1 MQRLKTFFKEHRA
14 VALSILAGLF
24 LLILVLVVVK
34 ITTTNDDDGIPGTDS
49 CAVDTSMKQDQ
60 EALKNFKIAAY
71 LPLISKDPA
80 YTISYQLD
88 KDDSG
93 NYTFTLILNAFAASA
108 RDAMVQRLLQE
119 NFGSEDPLTYD
130 ITLENYYY
138 PFTNYSLDD
147 LANNH
152 LPANFT
158 KGDIYRLGDDSPY
171 TVQIFHH
178 TLYDGSVN
186 TYRAIYEND
195 QPKTLPKLFFT
206 YSDLPFLSQSDV
218 KSLNSLE

>member
-1 MQRLKTFFKEHRA
+1 MSRLRTFFREHKV
-14 VALSILAGLF
+14 VAFSLLAGLL

-34 ITTTNDDDGIPGTDS
+34 ITTINDDDGVPGTDS
-49 CAVDTSMKQDQ
+49 RAVDASMKQDQ
-60 EALKNFKIAAY
+60 EALKNFKISAY
-71 LPLISKDPA
+71 LPIISKDPA
-80 YTISYQLD
+80 YTISYQLNQ
-88 KDDSG
+88 DDSE

-108 RDAMVQRLLQE
+108 RDAMIQRLLQE

-130 ITLENYYY
+130 IKLENYYN

-147 LANNH
+147 LATSH

-158 KGDIYRLGDDSPY
+158 KGDLYRLGDDSPY

-195 QPKTLPKLFFT
+195 QPKTMPQLLFT
-206 YSDLPFLSQSDV
+206 YAELPFLSQSDV
-218 KSLNSLE
+218 KSLNSLN